1 MSKKLYFCL
10 TIFAAFAFLSSC
22 KKSDDE
28 TAETPKPLFYIPD
41 GFPAPS
47 GQLQNN
53 PVTTAGFALGRK
65 LFYDPVLSKDSTI
78 HCGSCHQQ
86 FGAFAQVDHK
96 VSHGINNLLG
106 TRNSPT
112 LINLAWHSEFFW
124 DGGSNHI
131 EVQPIGP
138 ITNPVEMDETLN
150 GVIAK
155 LNRSTFYPSMFRSAY
170 GSDTITSQGIL
181 RALSQFMSCLISAN
195 SKYDQV
201 RNGQATFTATEDS
214 GYTIFKSKC
223 ESCHKEPLLTDL
235 TYRNNGLDAH
245 FTDPGRARITTL
257 ATDSG
262 KFKVPTLRNI
272 VLSYPYMHDGRLSS
286 LSKVIDHYRSSIV
299 QSSTIDPLLSSGNM
313 IISDAEKAQLIAFL
327 NTLTDQTFITDKR
340 FSAQ

>member
-1 MSKKLYFCL
+1 MSKIHFLYLPIVIVCVF
-10 TIFAAFAFLSSC
+10 ISSC
-22 KKSDDE
+22 EKSDKE
-28 TAETPKPLFYIPD
+28 IKEVALPLFYIPD
-41 GFPAPS
+41 GFPNPS

-65 LFYDPVLSKDSTI
+65 LFYDPILSKDSTVN
-78 HCGSCHQQ
+78 CSTCHQQ
-86 FGAFAQVDHK
+86 FGSFSQVDHSL
-96 VSHGINNLLG
+96 SHGVNNLLG
-106 TRNSPT
+106 TRNSPA

-131 EVQPIGP
+131 EVQPIAP
-138 ITNPVEMDETLN
+138 ITNPVEMHETLSN
-150 GVIAK
+150 VIYK
-155 LNRSTFYPSMFRSAY
+155 LNRSSTYPSLFRSAY

-181 RALSQFMSCLISAN
+181 RALAQFMSCLISAN

-201 RNGQATFTATEDS
+201 RNGKAFFTATEDS

-223 ESCHKEPLLTDL
+223 TSCHKEPLLTDL

-245 FTDPGRARITTL
+245 FADAGRARITTL

-272 VLSYPYMHDGRLSS
+272 VLSYPYMHDGRLNT
-286 LSKVIDHYRSSIV
+286 LSKVIDHYRSTIV
-299 QSSTIDPLLSSGNM
+299 LSSTIDPSLSSGNM
-313 IISDAEKAQLIAFL
+313 SITDAEKAQLLAFL
-327 NTLTDQTFITDKR
+327 STLTDQTFITDKR